1 MIQDVRNHERD
12 TRPRGSTGS
21 RSARNEPVLPW
32 SLGMH
37 RAASLAVLLFAAM
50 CLGCAMKPR
59 IQPGVGESRT
69 FAPADRFAPASTGL
83 LGTENPDFDEPA
95 LESLHELL
103 ETSIGWRGLT
113 MAPSD
118 SADWL
123 VSCAFRKRLVF
134 KGDISRE
141 PVVEPW
147 RPQQTR
153 VLGTG
158 TQMSRPGLD
167 QNVQAPEP
175 WVETIVELRL
185 RSRRTGTIGW
195 SAQRIWGRNRT
206 DLPEDELKATL
217 QLLLQQMRF
226 EGDPAPADAPAKAES
241 DAR

>member
-1 MIQDVRNHERD
+1 MRRV
-12 TRPRGSTGS
+12 
-21 RSARNEPVLPW
+21 AWLA
-32 SLGMH
+32 LLLY
-37 RAASLAVLLFAAM
+37 AAVW
-50 CLGCAMKPR
+50 LGCINKPR
-59 IQPGVGESRT
+59 IVPGVGEART
-69 FAPADRFAPASTGL
+69 FAPADRFAPATTGL

-95 LESLHELL
+95 LESLHELI

-113 MAPSD
+113 MAPAD
-118 SADWL
+118 TADWL

-134 KGDISRE
+134 KGDITRE
-141 PVVEPW
+141 PVIEPW

-158 TQMSRPGLD
+158 TSMSRPGVD
-167 QNVQAPEP
+167 PNVQTPEP
-175 WVETIVELRL
+175 WVETIVELRM

-206 DLPEDELKATL
+206 DLPEDELKTTL

-226 EGDPAPADAPAKAES
+226 QGDGAPAKAGT

>member
-1 MIQDVRNHERD
+1 MRRV
-12 TRPRGSTGS
+12 
-21 RSARNEPVLPW
+21 AWLA
-32 SLGMH
+32 LLLY
-37 RAASLAVLLFAAM
+37 AAVW
-50 CLGCAMKPR
+50 LGCINKPR
-59 IQPGVGESRT
+59 IEHGVGEARI

-113 MAPSD
+113 MAPAD
-118 SADWL
+118 TADWL

-134 KGDISRE
+134 KGDITRE
-141 PVVEPW
+141 PVIEPW

-158 TQMSRPGLD
+158 TQMSRPGMD
-167 QNVQAPEP
+167 PNVQPPEP
-175 WVETIVELRL
+175 WVETIVELRM

-226 EGDPAPADAPAKAES
+226 QGDAAPAKGTKAGT
-241 DAR
+241 DGR

>member
-1 MIQDVRNHERD
+1 VDILMR
-12 TRPRGSTGS
+12 
-21 RSARNEPVLPW
+21 
-32 SLGMH
+32 
-37 RAASLAVLLFAAM
+37 RAARLAFVLLAAGWLA
-50 CLGCAMKPR
+50 CIGKPR
-59 IQPGVGESRT
+59 IEPGVGETRV

-113 MAPSD
+113 LAPAD

-134 KGDISRE
+134 KGDIARE
-141 PVVEPW
+141 PVIEPW

-153 VLGTG
+153 VLGTEN
-158 TQMSRPGLD
+158 TMARPGLD
-167 QNVQAPEP
+167 PNVPQIEP

-195 SAQRIWGRNRT
+195 SAQRIWGRNRN
-206 DLPEDELKATL
+206 DLPEDELKSAL
-217 QLLLQQMRF
+217 ELLLRQVRL
-226 EGDPAPADAPAKAES
+226 EGDAPPAAKQTGG
-241 DAR
+241 R

>member
-1 MIQDVRNHERD
+1 MRRV
-12 TRPRGSTGS
+12 
-21 RSARNEPVLPW
+21 AWL
-32 SLGMH
+32 SLLLY
-37 RAASLAVLLFAAM
+37 AAVW
-50 CLGCAMKPR
+50 LGCASKPR
-59 IQPGVGESRT
+59 IEPGVGEARL

-83 LGTENPDFDEPA
+83 LGTENPDFEEPA

-113 MAPSD
+113 MAPAD

-134 KGDISRE
+134 KGDITRE
-141 PVVEPW
+141 PVIEPW

-158 TQMSRPGLD
+158 TSMSRPGME

-175 WVETIVELRL
+175 WIETIVELRM

-226 EGDPAPADAPAKAES
+226 QGDAAPAKAATG
-241 DAR
+241 AR